1 MRANKPRMTLLHF
14 MVEEA
19 ERENRRVIE
28 FVDELY
34 PKLQKSHRYG
44 SLRVQG
50 VLNGMAGSGCTYII
64 RGNKYHINWHLC
76 VAIKTRGAKGV

>member
-34 PKLQKSHRYG
+34 PKLQKSHRLVNVGTLSVEVYLMG
-44 SLRVQG
+44 MRV
-50 VLNGMAGSGCTYII
+50 
-64 RGNKYHINWHLC
+64 LC
-76 VAIKTRGAKGV
+76 VHLLSGAINITGIGFF